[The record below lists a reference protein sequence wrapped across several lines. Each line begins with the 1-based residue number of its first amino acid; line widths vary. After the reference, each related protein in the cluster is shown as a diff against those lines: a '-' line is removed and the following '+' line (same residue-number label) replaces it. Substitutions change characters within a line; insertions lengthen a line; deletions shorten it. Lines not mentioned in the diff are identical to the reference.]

1 MKFRRP
7 RLKAR
12 PLATSILVW
21 VLCILVLTV
30 TLGGFLYSRISNES
44 LSREYQLR
52 ALGIATTVAL
62 MPEVVAAVQSGDPQH
77 VLQDVATRVQA
88 QAQPDYVVISDR
100 NGVRY
105 SHPNPDLIGRTLE
118 EPVAVL
124 DGESHVGTDSGSL
137 GASANAK
144 APVRSADGR
153 VIGQVSVGILET
165 VENDEVT
172 QQIWLIAA
180 YSAVVLLISGAG
192 SILLARRIKRVTF
205 DLEPAEIASLLQE
218 REALLHGIKEA
229 MIGVDDDGCVTV
241 INAEA
246 RRLLHLDGSILGE
259 RLESLLPVGRL
270 RDILRGKVAGADQ
283 VVITDDA
290 LLVVNRMPVNL
301 GGRSI
306 GAVVTLRDRTEVEDL
321 VRDLRSVRGLMEAL
335 RAQEHE
341 YANRLHVVDGLLE
354 MGELDKARSFVST
367 ISDTSRSL
375 GEGLR
380 ARLEPP
386 ELAALLFAKITVAAE
401 QDVLVTVTDDSQ
413 LRQPFL
419 ETQALVTIIG
429 NLLDNAVD
437 AVAAQPSPREVTI
450 HLDDSSGI
458 FISVTDS
465 GPGVPASKVHE
476 IATDGYTTKA
486 SQPGMRR
493 GIGLALVARIV
504 HRSGGTMDVF
514 PGPGGRFEVWIPAP
528 EADEAL
534 PASFPAEMKTV

>member
-1 MKFRRP
+1 MKFRGP

-12 PLATSILVW
+12 PLASSILVW
-21 VLCILVLTV
+21 VVCILVLTV

-52 ALGIATTVAL
+52 ALGIATTVAQ
-62 MPEVVAAVQSGDPQH
+62 MPEVVAALQSGDPQH
-77 VLQDVATRVQA
+77 VLQGVATRVQA
-88 QAQPDYVVISDR
+88 QAQPDYVVVSDR

-105 SHPNPDLIGRTLE
+105 SHPNPDLIGKTLE

-124 DGESHVGTDSGSL
+124 DGESHVGTDIGSL

-144 APVRSADGR
+144 APIRAADGS

-165 VENDEVT
+165 VENGEVT

-192 SILLARRIKRVTF
+192 SLLLARRIKRVTF

-246 RRLLHLDGSILGE
+246 RRLLHLDGTILGE
-259 RLESLLPVGRL
+259 RLEGLLPVGRL
-270 RDILRGKVAGADQ
+270 RDILSGKVAGADQ

-301 GGRSI
+301 AGRSI

-354 MGELDKARSFVST
+354 MGELEKARSFVST

-401 QDVLVTVTDDSQ
+401 QDVLVTVTEDSQ

-437 AVAAQPSPREVTI
+437 AVATEPVPRHVSI

-458 FISVTDS
+458 FIAVTDS
-465 GPGVPASKVHE
+465 GPGVPASKVNE
-476 IATDGYTTKA
+476 VTTDGFSTKD

-528 EADEAL
+528 EIDQPPPTPSL
-534 PASFPAEMKTV
+534 QK